1 MKTLT
6 HTFHISDDAWKLLL
20 SIQKE
25 GYAEYRDHN
34 FYKLE
39 DYISHYKEA
48 NIDRMIDDDQIKR
61 FLARNHGGTYHLTGE
76 LLKYNLITDVEDAW
90 HITYKVTELAKDL
103 IAIEL
108 RDEKITSVLNR

>member
-25 GYAEYRDHN
+25 GYAEYRDTR
-34 FYKLE
+34 YDTLE
-39 DYISHYKEA
+39 EYLTEYPVQSE
-48 NIDRMIDDDQIKR
+48 R
-61 FLARNHGGTYHLTGE
+61 FLARNHGGTYHLVGE

-90 HITYKVTELAKDL
+90 HITYKVTELAEDL

-108 RDEKITSVLNR
+108 RDEKITSVLNK

>member
-25 GYAEYRDHN
+25 GYAEYRDT
-34 FYKLE
+34 
-39 DYISHYKEA
+39 
-48 NIDRMIDDDQIKR
+48 
-61 FLARNHGGTYHLTGE
+61 HGGTYHLTGE

-90 HITYKVTELAKDL
+90 HITYKVTELAEDL

-108 RDEKITSVLNR
+108 RDEKITSVLNK

>member
-25 GYAEYRDHN
+25 GYAEYRDTR
-34 FYKLE
+34 YDTLE
-39 DYISHYKEA
+39 DYLADFPDGKE
-48 NIDRMIDDDQIKR
+48 R
-61 FLARNHGGTYHLTGE
+61 FLARNHGGTYHLVGE

-90 HITYKVTELAKDL
+90 HITYKVTELAEDL

-108 RDEKITSVLNR
+108 RDEKITSVLNK

>member
-25 GYAEYRDHN
+25 GYAEYRDTR
-34 FYKLE
+34 Y
-39 DYISHYKEA
+39 D
-48 NIDRMIDDDQIKR
+48 
-61 FLARNHGGTYHLTGE
+61 GTYHLVGE

-90 HITYKVTELAKDL
+90 HITYKVTELAEDL

-108 RDEKITSVLNR
+108 RDEKITSVLNK

>member
-25 GYAEYRDHN
+25 GYAEYRDTR
-34 FYKLE
+34 YDTLE
-39 DYISHYKEA
+39 EYLTEYPGQSE
-48 NIDRMIDDDQIKR
+48 R
-61 FLARNHGGTYHLTGE
+61 FLARNHGGTYHLVGE

-90 HITYKVTELAKDL
+90 HITYKLTELAEDL

-108 RDEKITSVLNR
+108 RDEKITSVLNK

>member
-25 GYAEYRDHN
+25 GYAEYRDVR
-34 FYKLE
+34 YDTLE
-39 DYISHYKEA
+39 DYLADFPDGKE
-48 NIDRMIDDDQIKR
+48 R
-61 FLARNHGGTYHLTGE
+61 FLSRNHGGTYHLVGE

-90 HITYKVTELAKDL
+90 HITYKVTELAEDL

-108 RDEKITSVLNR
+108 RDEKITSVLNK

>member
-25 GYAEYRDHN
+25 GYAEYRDAR
-34 FYKLE
+34 YDTLE
-39 DYISHYKEA
+39 DYLADFPDEKE
-48 NIDRMIDDDQIKR
+48 R
-61 FLARNHGGTYHLTGE
+61 FLARNHGGTYHLTSE
-76 LLKYNLITDVEDAW
+76 LLKYNLIADVEDAW
-90 HITYKVTELAKDL
+90 HVTYKVTELAEDL